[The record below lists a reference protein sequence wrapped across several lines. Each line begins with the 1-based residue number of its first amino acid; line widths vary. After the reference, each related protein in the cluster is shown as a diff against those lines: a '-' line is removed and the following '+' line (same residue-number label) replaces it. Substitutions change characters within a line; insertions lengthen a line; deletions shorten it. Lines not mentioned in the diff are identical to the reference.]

1 MVRFEYFYSLT
12 HHTAHPI
19 LNTDNTLFIMTKTY
33 SFTVVGSGYRYKEEV
48 QAVNR
53 PEAKRIAE
61 NQYGG
66 PGIKLVGFN
75 QV

>member
-1 MVRFEYFYSLT
+1 MS
-12 HHTAHPI
+12 
-19 LNTDNTLFIMTKTY
+19 NTKTY

-48 QAVNR
+48 DAINR